1 MANLA
6 DKIERYLKDMLGQT
20 AEGFVVL
27 QRGTLA
33 HIFSCAPS
41 QINYV
46 LTTRFTVERGYL
58 VESRRGGGGY
68 LRIVRLGLDT
78 EGNFRR
84 VMSELIGDELTP
96 DRCRHIIAHLE
107 EEEILTERE
116 CALLRSVMAENT
128 LALFAAHPQRLRAAL
143 LKEVLTTICRDDL
156 NPDE

>member
-1 MANLA
+1 LT
-6 DKIERYLKDMLGQT
+6 DKIERYLKDLLGQT

-46 LTTRFTVERGYL
+46 LTTRFTVDRGYL

-68 LRIVRLGLDT
+68 VRIVRLGLDT
-78 EGNFRR
+78 EGDFRHI
-84 VMSELIGDELTP
+84 MSELIGDVLEQE
-96 DRCRHIIAHLE
+96 RCGHIIARLE
-107 EEEILTERE
+107 EGDVLSKRE
-116 CALLRSVMAENT
+116 CALIRSITAENT
-128 LALFAAHPQRLRAAL
+128 LTAFTAHPCRLRAAL
-143 LKEVLTTICRDDL
+143 LKEVLTTVCRDDL

>member
-6 DKIERYLKDMLGQT
+6 DKIERYLKDMLGKT

-68 LRIVRLGLDT
+68 LRIVRLGLDA
-78 EGNFRR
+78 EGNFRH
-84 VMSELIGDELTP
+84 VMSDLIGDELTL
-96 DRCRHIIAHLE
+96 DRCSHIIARLE
-107 EEEILTERE
+107 EEEVLTKRE
-116 CALLRSVMAENT
+116 CALIKGVTSEK
-128 LALFAAHPQRLRAAL
+128 LAVFTPHPRRLRAAL
-143 LKEVLTTICRDDL
+143 LKEVLTTVCRDDL

>member
-6 DKIERYLKDMLGQT
+6 DKIERYLKDMLGRT

-46 LTTRFTVERGYL
+46 LTTRFTVDRGYL

-68 LRIVRLGLDT
+68 VRIVRLGLDT
-78 EGNFRR
+78 EGNFQHI
-84 VMSELIGDELTP
+84 MSELIGDELNP
-96 DRCRHIIAHLE
+96 ERCGHIIARLVE
-107 EEEILTERE
+107 EDVLSKRE
-116 CALLRSVMAENT
+116 CALIRSIMAEST
-128 LALFAAHPQRLRAAL
+128 LAAFAAQPRRLRATL
-143 LKEVLTTICRDDL
+143 LKEILTTLCRDDL
-156 NPDE
+156 SSDE